1 MIHLH
6 TCANIILK
14 GNINMDNVFKAL
26 GDKVRLDLFLIINE
40 LPEICL
46 CDLETAFSLSSSNL
60 SRHLKELHQANLLE
74 INKVGKWK
82 YYRVSSLGENF
93 IRLIHDLSTP
103 ENLQLIKNIVN
114 KIERSTTC

>member
-1 MIHLH
+1 M
-6 TCANIILK
+6 K
-14 GNINMDNVFKAL
+14 GKLNMDKAFKAL

-60 SRHLKELHQANLLE
+60 SRHLKELHQADLLD

-82 YYRVSSLGENF
+82 YYRISTFGSNF
-93 IRLIHDLSTP
+93 MKLIHNLSIP
-103 ENLQLIKNIVN
+103 ENLQLIENIVN